1 MVHQRVNRLH
11 KLHPPAPRDK
21 PVEQSMRSLLAISV
35 VGCLVV
41 FGGAAVKAEPL
52 AGGIPPTVPPAPIGH
67 LQPRAEHFSPRSPA
81 EQTEQ
86 QQMSTY
92 DAQQQKLDDQLD
104 KQLNICRGC

>member
-1 MVHQRVNRLH
+1 
-11 KLHPPAPRDK
+11 
-21 PVEQSMRSLLAISV
+21 MRSLLAISV
-35 VGCLVV
+35 AGYVLI
-41 FGGAAVKAEPL
+41 FGSAAVNAEPP
-52 AGGIPPTVPPAPIGH
+52 AGIPATVPPAPIGH
-67 LQPRAEHFSPRSPA
+67 LQPRAEHFSPSSPA